1 MASAGGLEFRLLGPV
16 EVESAGQRI
25 EIGHARQRAVLA
37 VLLLDLGR
45 VVPMDLLID
54 RIWGDDPPATVRNVI
69 YGYVARLKAALA
81 DAAEPGA
88 ELRRQAGG
96 YLLEARPDQCDLHRF
111 RGLVKQTAVAGSD
124 EQAMMLLRGAL
135 GLWNGA
141 ALSGL
146 SGSWLEGM
154 RDSLELERYT
164 ARLDLNDIVLRQGQ
178 HGSLISELS
187 EAAPAHPADE
197 RLIGQLMLALYR
209 SGRQADAL
217 RWFEQTRHRLADDF
231 GADPSPELQALH
243 QQILRLDPVLAV
255 PAPVVPLRGAHDR
268 ADQATATVVP
278 RELPPDVGAFTGRA
292 AELAGLDRLLALPA
306 PADVAD
312 GPDQAEA
319 VVISAVSGTA
329 GVGKTALA
337 VRWAHRAA
345 GHFPDGQL
353 YVNLRGYDPGEPM
366 PAADALAG
374 FLRSLGLT
382 GPDIPADT
390 DERAARYRTLMA
402 GRRMLV
408 LLDNASGA
416 EQVRPLLPGAAGC
429 RVLITSRDTL
439 TGLVARDG
447 ARRLDLDLLPADDAI
462 TLLRTL
468 IGARVDTEPDAAAM
482 LATRC
487 ARLPL
492 ALRVAA
498 ELAAA
503 RPASPLAELAD
514 ELADQQERL
523 ALLDADE
530 DPRAT
535 VRAVFSWSYRNL
547 DAPAAAAFRLL
558 GTDPGPDLDSYAAA
572 ALTGTGLQQAHRVL
586 RKLTR
591 AHLIQPTAPDRY
603 GLHDLL
609 RAYARDLATAHDSE
623 DQQRAALTRLFDYYL
638 HTAAT
643 AAGTLFPAEQ
653 IARPAVSPATD
664 IPALPGP
671 GAART
676 WLDTQLASLAS
687 VSAYAADHGWHGHAT
702 SLAVLLRSYLGT
714 GGHYTRAVA
723 IHTSARTAAN
733 AAGDRAAEAG
743 ALIDLA
749 ATSMRNS
756 HWERSAELLSQA
768 LPLCQEA
775 GDLLGQARALGNL
788 GLIAC
793 FQGRLGQSSAHLE
806 QALALF
812 RQTRS
817 RKSETLT
824 LAAIG
829 NNHKFQG
836 RYKEAAH
843 CYQEA
848 LALAREDRNRA
859 TEAEILDHLGYLEL
873 RLGHPIRA
881 REFFHRTLAYYRETG
896 DRTGEIYPVA
906 GLGRA
911 AFQQDRFAEARDF
924 AERALVISRDVGDR
938 HGEAQALNDLGET
951 VLATRRPEHA
961 RTAHDAALRLAE
973 QTGDRHERA
982 RALSGLGCCYHAL
995 ADPARSREHWQQ
1007 ALAVYS
1013 DLGSPEANQIQARL
1027 SVSADQ
1033 DYCPA

>member
-1 MASAGGLEFRLLGPV
+1 MASAGSLEFRVLGPV

-54 RIWGDDPPATVRNVI
+54 RIWGDDPPASVRNVI
-69 YGYVARLKAALA
+69 YGYAARLKAAITGA
-81 DAAEPGA
+81 GEPGVG
-88 ELRRQAGG
+88 LRRQAGG
-96 YLLEARPDQCDLHRF
+96 YLLEARPEQCDLHQF
-111 RGLVKQTAVAGSD
+111 RRMVKQAVVADGD

-178 HGSLISELS
+178 HSSLISELS

-217 RWFEQTRHRLADDF
+217 RLFEQTRHRLADDF

-243 QQILRLDPVLAV
+243 QQILRLDPALAV
-255 PAPVVPLRGAHDR
+255 PAPIVPLRADDR
-268 ADQATATVVP
+268 TDQATATVVP

-306 PADVAD
+306 PADVAG

-345 GHFPDGQL
+345 AHFPDGQL
-353 YVNLRGYDPGEPM
+353 YVNLRGYDPGEPVA
-366 PAADALAG
+366 AADALAG

-382 GPDIPADT
+382 GPDIPADV

-402 GRRMLV
+402 GRHMLV

-429 RVLITSRDTL
+429 RVLITSRDAL

-447 ARRLDLDLLPADDAI
+447 ARRLDLDLLPAADAI

-468 IGARVDTEPDAAAM
+468 IGARVDAEPGAAGV

-514 ELADQQERL
+514 ELTDMQERL
-523 ALLDADE
+523 ALLDTDG

-547 DAPAAAAFRLL
+547 DAPAATTFRLL
-558 GTDPGPDLDSYAAA
+558 GTDPGPDLDPYAAA
-572 ALTGTGLQQAHRVL
+572 ALTGTTVQQTRRVL
-586 RKLTR
+586 RYLAR
-591 AHLIQPTAPDRY
+591 AHLIQPTGNGRY
-603 GLHDLL
+603 SLHDLL
-609 RAYARDLATAHDSE
+609 RAYARDLSAAHDSRN
-623 DQQRAALTRLFDYYL
+623 QRQAALTRLLDYYL
-638 HTAAT
+638 HTTAT
-643 AAGTLFPAEQ
+643 AASTLFATEQ
-653 IARPAVSPATD
+653 IARPAVSPATN
-664 IPALPGP
+664 IPPLPDP
-671 GAART
+671 AAARA
-676 WLDTQLASLAS
+676 WLDVQLASLAS
-687 VSAYAADHGWHGHAT
+687 VTAYAADHGWHNHAT
-702 SLAVLLRSYLGT
+702 SLAALLRSYLET
-714 GGHYTRAVA
+714 GGHYTQAIA

-733 AAGDRAAEAG
+733 AAGDRAAETG

-749 ATSMRNS
+749 ATAMRNS
-756 HWERSAELLSQA
+756 QWERSAELLRQT
-768 LPLCQEA
+768 LRLCQEA
-775 GDLLGQARALGNL
+775 GDLLLQARALGNL
-788 GLIAC
+788 GVIEC
-793 FQGRLGQSSAHLE
+793 NRGHLGQSSAYLK

-812 RQTRS
+812 RQTGS
-817 RKSETLT
+817 RTREAVALIG
-824 LAAIG
+824 IG
-829 NNHKFQG
+829 NNHKYQG
-836 RYKEAAH
+836 SYVEAASY
-843 CYQEA
+843 YQQA
-848 LALAREDRNRA
+848 LTVAREHKSRIA
-859 TEAEILDHLGYLEL
+859 EAEVLDHLGYLEL
-873 RLGHPIRA
+873 RLGHPTRA
-881 REFFHRTLAYYRETG
+881 REFFHRTLAHYRETG
-896 DRTGEIYPVA
+896 SRTREVYAVA
-906 GLGRA
+906 GLGRV
-911 AFQQDRFAEARDF
+911 AFQQGHLEEARDF
-924 AERALVISRDVGDR
+924 AERALALSRDVGDR
-938 HGEAQALNDLGET
+938 HGEVQALNDIGET
-951 VLATRRPEHA
+951 VLATRQPGHA
-961 RTAHDAALRLAE
+961 RTVHSAALSLAE
-973 QTGDRHERA
+973 QTRDCYEQA
-982 RALSGLGCCYHAL
+982 RALRGLGCCYQAM
-995 ADPARSREHWQQ
+995 ADSAQASRHWQQ
-1007 ALAVYS
+1007 ALTLYS
-1013 DLGSPEANQIQARL
+1013 RLGAPEANQIQTML
-1027 SVSADQ
+1027 SIHADQ